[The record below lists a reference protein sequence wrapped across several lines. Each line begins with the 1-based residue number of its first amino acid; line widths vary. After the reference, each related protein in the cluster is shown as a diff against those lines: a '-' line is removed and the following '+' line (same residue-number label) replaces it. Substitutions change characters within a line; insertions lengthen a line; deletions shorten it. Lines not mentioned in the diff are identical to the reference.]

1 MKRQHIASMVIA
13 SASICVVAIALAA
26 QDKYTLK
33 SPSGIA
39 FSELK
44 GYEQWQMVASSQADD
59 GGGCGTSPDPGCIKS
74 ILGNPVLIKAYAD
87 GIPANGKRVPDGAMF
102 AKIEWAKARNTAA
115 PYGVTEPGNL
125 AEVAFMVKDSKRF
138 PKTDGWG
145 YATFRYDTA
154 SDTWTA
160 FGDAPEFV
168 NACHGCHTLVKARDF
183 VWTHYP
189 KR

>member
-1 MKRQHIASMVIA
+1 
-13 SASICVVAIALAA
+13 
-26 QDKYTLK
+26 
-33 SPSGIA
+33 
-39 FSELK
+39 
-44 GYEQWQMVASSQADD
+44 
-59 GGGCGTSPDPGCIKS
+59 
-74 ILGNPVLIKAYAD
+74 
-87 GIPANGKRVPDGAMF
+87 
-102 AKIEWAKARNTAA
+102 
-115 PYGVTEPGNL
+115 
-125 AEVAFMVKDSKRF
+125 MVKDSKRF